1 MNRTAFAGS
10 LLLAALAAPGG
21 LASAQATSAGRPSEL
36 VDPALLLELR
46 AEEAPPLE
54 RLTEI
59 ARQRSPRLAE
69 LRARLAAA
77 IERVGPAGELDD
89 PMLEA
94 ALENIGLDRISIG
107 DEEMSRFA
115 VAVRQELPFPGK
127 RGERRARARAEAA
140 VAAADLEAAARALD
154 LDVARGLA
162 DVYAAERELELLDES
177 HQLLDLMGETM
188 LARYGAG
195 EGDQRG
201 VLRVQRAISRHDAMR
216 EQAAR
221 RREESEAT
229 LRGLLALP
237 AEVPIRRVP
246 RLWAIA
252 PVPERVG
259 ERAADEAPAVAVRRA
274 AAAVAERELE
284 LERLELK
291 PDFSLAGGLA
301 YRGDFDPG
309 VMVGAGVELPFW
321 RKRRQEPRIRAA
333 EQELAAARAAVET
346 ARLEARAEAERQA
359 AAFERLQ
366 RSITLYREGVL
377 PQSAATFEAAR
388 AGYFA
393 GRGAMAGALDDLDG
407 WIEARV
413 ELVRLEAE
421 RAATAAAIAALIDP
435 DSRTA
440 TSPDS
445 PGAPR

>member
-107 DEEMSRFA
+107 DEEMSRLQ
-115 VAVRQELPFPGK
+115 VAVRQELPYPGK
-127 RGERRARARAEAA
+127 RAERRASARAEAA
-140 VAAADLEAAARALD
+140 VAIAELEAAARALD
-154 LDVARGLA
+154 VEVARALAGL
-162 DVYAAERELELLDES
+162 YAAERELELLDES
-177 HQLLDLMGETM
+177 HELLDLMGETM

-201 VLRVQRAISRHDAMR
+201 VLRVQRTISRHDAMR

-221 RREESEAT
+221 MREEAEAT

-237 AEVPIRRVP
+237 AEAPIRTVP

-252 PVPERVG
+252 PLPERVG
-259 ERAADEAPAVAVRRA
+259 ERAAEEAPAVAVRRA
-274 AAAVAERELE
+274 EAAVAERAVE

-291 PDFSLAGGLA
+291 PDFSLSGGLA

-309 VMVGAGVELPFW
+309 VMIGAGVELPFW
-321 RKRRQEPRIRAA
+321 RKRRQRPRIRAA
-333 EQELAAARAAVET
+333 EQELAAARAAVES
-346 ARLEARAEAERQA
+346 ARLDARAEAERLA
-359 AAFERLQ
+359 VASERLQ
-366 RSITLYREGVL
+366 RSVTLYREGVL
-377 PQSAATFEAAR
+377 PQSAATFDAAR
-388 AGYFA
+388 VGYLA
-393 GRGAMAGALDDLDG
+393 GRGEMAGVLEDLDT

-413 ELVRLEAE
+413 ELARLEAE
-421 RAATAAAIAALIDP
+421 RAAAAAAIAALIEP
-435 DSRTA
+435 DSPAA
-440 TSPDS
+440 TSPVS